1 VQGGATLGLTN
12 ATLIITNTP
21 ASDGIRIVP
30 AGIAI
35 VQESVPNGQLDS
47 GETVTVNLGL
57 RNAGVLD
64 AVRLGAT
71 LLSTNGIVALAG
83 PSGSTS
89 NYYGQLLAG
98 GSTESLPYKFRVT
111 ATNGSRVTLN
121 LRLQD
126 GSLNL
131 GTVTFD
137 MFVGQ
142 VSFTFSNT
150 APIIINDFTNASPF
164 PSAITVFGLNGT
176 VSKVTA
182 TISNLSHTFP
192 GDIDMML
199 VGPQG
204 ESVVLMSDAGSTSF
218 NPNPINNV
226 TLSFDDDLG
235 IFLSET
241 AQIVSGRY
249 QPTNYGNLTQ
259 SDSWP
264 APIPLNAPSRSRL
277 LTPGPNIDPNGI
289 WQLFVVDDSRG
300 DDGIIAGGWSV
311 TIAMGG
317 SGTSAADLGISS
329 VASPNQT
336 TPGQNVDYTISVTNY
351 GPALATGILVSNV
364 LDPSMTFVS
373 SQGNYT
379 VSGNVVRVTLPN
391 LASGAGANIVMTARA
406 NPANTTVTNTL
417 FNLATVQASETDL
430 NPGNNRAISKV
441 IVYPPPPVS
450 VSRKAGQ
457 LVLSWPAPGGANFV
471 VECTVTLVPVNWV
484 PINTIPTLSGGT
496 MSVTINPTNQ
506 VRFYRI
512 RPQ

>member
-1 VQGGATLGLTN
+1 
-12 ATLIITNTP
+12 
-21 ASDGIRIVP
+21 
-30 AGIAI
+30 
-35 VQESVPNGQLDS
+35 
-47 GETVTVNLGL
+47 
-57 RNAGVLD
+57 
-64 AVRLGAT
+64 
-71 LLSTNGIVALAG
+71 
-83 PSGSTS
+83 
-89 NYYGQLLAG
+89 
-98 GSTESLPYKFRVT
+98 VT
-111 ATNGSRVTLN
+111 ASTGSRVTLN

-126 GSLNL
+126 GALNL

-164 PSAITVFGLNGT
+164 PSAIVVSGLNGT

-182 TISNLSHTFP
+182 TISNMSHTFP
-192 GDIDMML
+192 GDIDIML

-226 TLSFDDDLG
+226 TLTFDDDLG

-259 SDSWP
+259 ADSWP
-264 APIPLNAPSRSRL
+264 APIPANAPSRSRL

-300 DDGIIAGGWSV
+300 DEGIIANGWSV
-311 TIAMGG
+311 TIATGG
-317 SGTSAADLGISS
+317 SGTAAADVGVTM

-336 TPGQNVDYTISVTNY
+336 TLGQTVAYTVSVTNY

-364 LDPSMTFVS
+364 LDPSMTFIS
-373 SQGNYT
+373 CQGNYA
-379 VSGNVVRVTLPN
+379 VSGNIVQVTLPN
-391 LASGAGANIVMTARA
+391 LASGAGTNIVLTARA
-406 NPANTTVTNTL
+406 NPANTTITNTL
-417 FNLATVQASETDL
+417 FDVATVRANETDL
-430 NPGNNRAISKV
+430 NPGNNSTISKV

-457 LVLSWPAPGGANFV
+457 LVLSWPADGGANFI
-471 VECTVTLVPVNWV
+471 VESTPTLLPANWL
-484 PINTIPTLSGGT
+484 PINAIPTPSGGN
-496 MSVTINPTNQ
+496 MNVTVNPTNQ
-506 VRFYRI
+506 TRFYRI